1 VIREDVGTGK
11 DYKQAATDA
20 FKRAAVRFGIG
31 HELYAYEQNWVQ
43 MDGDG
48 KYAKPVEDPAVA
60 YARRYGRLARRRGR
74 GGPPVLTMETS
85 HMRDTRE
92 HASEPHILDG
102 IDDDVTQDLAAIG
115 VELVPNVE
123 QDLDDERRHAMAA
136 LLLRRAGGVDREI
149 ASIQR
154 TMELELEAVRAH
166 YERQLMPLRTR
177 RRLFLDF
184 VENLA
189 ALVQWKK
196 KKSAATP
203 YGTFGV
209 KDRAATVKLAD
220 PDAVLAWAR
229 EERREVVRVV
239 VTLPL
244 AEAYQYF
251 TDDELA
257 RAAKVELE
265 WGKLKAS
272 LDVDGA
278 LPPGVERVAAV
289 REPFAAPAELAS

>member
-1 VIREDVGTGK
+1 
-11 DYKQAATDA
+11 
-20 FKRAAVRFGIG
+20 
-31 HELYAYEQNWVQ
+31 
-43 MDGDG
+43 
-48 KYAKPVEDPAVA
+48 
-60 YARRYGRLARRRGR
+60 
-74 GGPPVLTMETS
+74 MEF
-85 HMRDTRE
+85 
-92 HASEPHILDG
+92 
-102 IDDDVTQDLAAIG
+102 
-115 VELVPNVE
+115 
-123 QDLDDERRHAMAA
+123 
-136 LLLRRAGGVDREI
+136 
-149 ASIQR
+149 
-154 TMELELEAVRAH
+154 ELEAVRAH

-177 RRLFLDF
+177 RRVFLDF

-220 PDAVLAWAR
+220 PDAALAWAR

-265 WGKLKAS
+265 WGRLKAS
-272 LDVDGA
+272 LDADGA
-278 LPPGVERVAAV
+278 LPPGVERIEAV
-289 REPFAAPAELAS
+289 REPFATPAEIAIR